1 MYNIM
6 TTEKKNSIEQ
16 RKVWL
21 FFFFLKKKGINKI
34 LQLVDY
40 KEALKQLQNVQN
52 PVDWGNAH
60 IIGCISKKISLN
72 RYIDEIYGFSCFMN

>member
-16 RKVWL
+16 RKVW
-21 FFFFLKKKGINKI
+21 FFFKKKGINKI
-34 LQLVDY
+34 LQLVVY
-40 KEALKQLQNVQN
+40 KEALKQLQSVQN
-52 PVDWGNAH
+52 PVGWGNAH